1 MIETIVKKLDLEEY
15 FLSLEKLFARPKDI
29 VLQGDINIHY
39 KLIMEMGKYNFKEPK
54 KVMNLNE
61 KINNIKKQGVLK
73 LYEIY
78 EFVTIIDYFVYLKR
92 FSLEGKLLEWIE
104 KIVIPESIFE
114 LSKKFTKE
122 GSLSEGLDEEYDR
135 INSTIYN
142 TKTSIKESL
151 YKIIN
156 QKKLQPY
163 LVDSQVHLVHGEQA
177 LLVRGGFNHVLKGKI
192 IDRSSAGFFYV
203 VPNDVD
209 NQKRRLVELHSLKE
223 DILYRITKEYSS
235 LLNTHILFIN
245 FINKEF
251 DRLDHYL
258 ARVEFAKLDD
268 RNFILP
274 AGKKSNLKLVD
285 FIHPALNTKSAKS
298 VSIDF
303 SKSVIMI
310 TGVNA
315 GGKTMLLKSILS
327 SVLMSKYLIPY
338 KCHKNTKVCHF
349 KEVIAI
355 LDDPQSVKNDIS
367 TFAGRMVEF
376 SKIFNKSNA
385 IVGVDEI
392 ELGTDS
398 DEAAS
403 LFKVII
409 ERLMKKDVKIII
421 TTHHKRLASLLA
433 AYEEVDL
440 VAALYDEQNRKP
452 TYEFLNGTIGLSYAF
467 ETASRYG
474 IPFDIIKEAN
484 HVYGEDKDKLN
495 DLIARSSS
503 LELEY
508 QRKLHELDEKIDNN
522 NRLQTN
528 LNQQKEELDSLIYQ
542 EKKKLH
548 REYSD
553 VKEEAKKAIK
563 AKMYQDSHR
572 HLNKAHTKV
581 DKIKTQKV
589 EEVQEFKLNDRVKY
603 NNTKGEIISIKGK
616 KAHIQT
622 DDGMKLQVLLT
633 SLKPSGNPI
642 KIKKKPKVNVK
653 VEKPKEGHVKLDLHG
668 QRSDEAVENLDK
680 FLSDCLISGFDEV
693 LVFHGI
699 GTGKLA
705 YAIKKFLDAHPKVV
719 SYNDAPHNQGGFGA
733 KIIKL

>member
-1 MIETIVKKLDLEEY
+1 MIDDLAKKLDLEEY
-15 FLSLEKLFARPKDI
+15 FNSLLNLFAREKDI
-29 VLQGDINIHY
+29 ILQGDINIHS
-39 KLIMEMGKYNFKEPK
+39 KLINEISKYSFKEPK
-54 KVMNLNE
+54 KVIDLTE
-61 KINNIKKQGVLK
+61 QINHLKKQGVLK

-78 EFVTIIDYFVYLKR
+78 EFVKIVEYFNYMKK
-92 FSLEGKLLEWIE
+92 FSLEGKLFEWIE
-104 KIVIPESIFE
+104 KIIIPESINDLCF
-114 LSKKFTKE
+114 KFDKD
-122 GSLSEGLDEEYDR
+122 GNLKDGVDEEFDR
-135 INSTIYN
+135 INSNIYSA
-142 TKTSIKESL
+142 KQHIKESL

-163 LVDSQVHLVHGEQA
+163 LVDSQVHLVHGEQS

-192 IDRSSAGFFYV
+192 IDRSSGGFFYV
-203 VPNDVD
+203 VPNEID
-209 NQKRRLVELHSLKE
+209 NQKRKLDDLNSLKS
-223 DILYRITKEYSS
+223 DILYRITKEFSN
-235 LLNTHILFIN
+235 LLNTHHLFIN

-258 ARVEFAKLDD
+258 ARVQFAKLDD
-268 RNFILP
+268 RVFILP
-274 AGKKSNLKLVD
+274 SKSKSKLQLVD
-285 FIHPALNTKSAKS
+285 FIHPALNNKNAKS

-327 SVLMSKYLIPY
+327 SALMSKYLIPY
-338 KCHKNTKVCHF
+338 KAHKSTKVSHF
-349 KEVIAI
+349 KDIVAI

-376 SKIFNKSNA
+376 SKIFSKNNA

-409 ERLMKKDVKIII
+409 EKLMQKDIKIII

-440 VAALYDEQNRKP
+440 IAALYDEANRKP

-474 IPFDIIKEAN
+474 IPLDIIKEAKQ
-484 HVYGEDKDKLN
+484 VYGEDKDKLN

-508 QRKLHELDEKIDNN
+508 QRKIEELDAQIENN
-522 NRLQTN
+522 NRISQN
-528 LNQQKEELDSLIYQ
+528 LKEQKEELDSLIYQ
-542 EKKKLH
+542 EKTKLH
-548 REYSD
+548 QEYSD

-572 HLNKAHTKV
+572 HLNKAHNKVTKV
-581 DKIKTQKV
+581 ETKKAV
-589 EEVQEFKLNDRVKY
+589 EVIEFKQGDRVKY
-603 NNTKGEIISIKGK
+603 NNTKGEILSIKGK
-616 KAHIQT
+616 KAHIET
-622 DDGMKLQVLLT
+622 DEGMKLQVPLS
-633 SLKPSGNPI
+633 SLRSSGNPI
-642 KIKKKPKVNVK
+642 KIKQKQKVNVK
-653 VEKPKEGHVKLDLHG
+653 VEKPKTGHVKLDLHG

-680 FLSDCLISGFDEV
+680 FISDCLISGFDEV
-693 LVFHGI
+693 LVYHGI
-699 GTGKLA
+699 GTGKLS
-705 YAIKKFLDAHPKVV
+705 YAVKKFLDSHPKVI
-719 SYNDAPHNQGGFGA
+719 SYSDAPHNQGGFGA
-733 KIIKL
+733 KVIKL